1 MALSE
6 PARPQTKKK
15 TRSTQMNPRP
25 EQARSTNEAGFALIL
40 AILALML
47 LTFLGLTLSTT
58 TSTELQIAT
67 NYRWSQQALYNAEAG
82 IEAAKLVLRNVPTDW
97 NSVLPERR
105 TTPWGGTTGNSPA
118 APTTAPS
125 TTATRNYENSGC
137 DSPSKIGYGAVLDD
151 TPAGALNLG
160 QAAAGPYEN
169 VTTFLGQPLPGAF
182 TVWIRRDVVTCVSA
196 GVPEDECASAGSLVD
211 GASNTSLV
219 LISEG
224 VAPRPAGVGGALASI
239 NRAVRVLQ
247 VRLSRA
253 AGEAVACES
262 AEGQTG
268 TTASG
273 ANFGACAPLTSTAL
287 DAALGAAA
295 GGAITDT
302 GVK

>member
-1 MALSE
+1 VALNVASPKANE
-6 PARPQTKKK
+6 GEEREMNARPT
-15 TRSTQMNPRP
+15 
-25 EQARSTNEAGFALIL
+25 QARSTSEAGFALIL

-82 IEAAKLVLRNVPTDW
+82 IEAGKLILRNIPTDW
-97 NSVLPERR
+97 NSILPARR
-105 TTPWGGTTGNSPA
+105 TTPWGGPSATLPT
-118 APTTAPS
+118 APGTAPS

-137 DSPSKIGYGAVLDD
+137 DTTNGTGYGAVLDD
-151 TPAGALNLG
+151 TPAGGLNLS
-160 QAAAGPYEN
+160 QSANGPYEN

-182 TVWIRRDVVTCVSA
+182 TLWVRRDVATCSGNDVPA
-196 GVPEDECASAGSLVD
+196 GLGCTAQGQLVD
-211 GASNTSLV
+211 SDSNTSLV
-219 LISEG
+219 LIVEG
-224 VAPRPAGVGGALASI
+224 VAPRPAGVGGDLASI
-239 NRAVRVLQ
+239 NRAVRLLQ
-247 VRLSRA
+247 VRLSRE
-253 AGEAVACES
+253 AGTDAACES

-273 ANFGACAPLTSTAL
+273 ANFGACAPLTSSAL